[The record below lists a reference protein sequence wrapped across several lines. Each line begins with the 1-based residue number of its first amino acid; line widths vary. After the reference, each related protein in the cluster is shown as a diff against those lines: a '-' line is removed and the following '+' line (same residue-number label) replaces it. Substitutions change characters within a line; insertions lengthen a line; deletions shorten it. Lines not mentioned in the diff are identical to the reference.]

1 MMRPHLK
8 TPAAVAVLVLKLA
21 VTLILLAAGTGPLVA
36 VPAGIAV
43 GTLVIWI
50 ASRRAAAMVLGSM
63 GGRPALIGEFPR
75 LHNVVEGLCHTHGI
89 DKPDLW
95 VVDSPSGNAAVVG
108 DRRSATIVV
117 TTGATDTL
125 SLVEL
130 EALMA
135 QALVRCRDPRL
146 ADETL
151 GSVIARVPGASFI
164 TSRFNDIDRT
174 VRTDMAGAELTRYP
188 NGMQWALR
196 ALAEMG
202 TVVEGFRPANAHLWL
217 LQPDG
222 AVDTATAIHPTV
234 ELRVDALGEL

>member
-1 MMRPHLK
+1 MRRPHLK
-8 TPAAVAVLVLKLA
+8 TPAAVTVLVLKLA
-21 VTLILLAAGTGPLVA
+21 VTLILLAVGTAPLVA
-36 VPAGIAV
+36 VPVGIV
-43 GTLVIWI
+43 SGTLVVWVV
-50 ASRRAAAMVLGSM
+50 SRRAAAMVLASI

-89 DKPDLW
+89 DMPDLM
-95 VVDSPSGNAAVVG
+95 VLDSKSGNAAVVG
-108 DRRSATIVV
+108 DRRSATIVI

-130 EALMA
+130 EALIA
-135 QALVRCRDPRL
+135 QALVRCRDPHL

-151 GSVIARVPGASFI
+151 GAVIARVPGAGFI
-164 TSRFNDIDRT
+164 AARFGDTDRT
-174 VRTDMAGAELTRYP
+174 VRIDMAAAELTRYP
-188 NGMQWALR
+188 NGMQWALH

-202 TVVEGFRPANAHLWL
+202 TVVEGYRAANAHLWL

-222 AVDTATAIHPTV
+222 AVETASAVHPTI